1 MREHES
7 HRCMRENERHRE
19 CAQIRCGEAIDV
31 GNNQTHHCLSLGAR
45 SVDRRRRRLEAL
57 ASPPMKVTR
66 RDSNVIN
73 NGHIVASTRNID
85 DNNKQTALANSSNKV
100 KAMHASPTCSR
111 MPLSN
116 CTNQHGAFKLFLG
129 GTCYSSALDAEA
141 FVPVMVQRERA
152 IAECDAK
159 HLLWNLISSDS
170 VIDTGN
176 PTVYSDG
183 RLQIANLPPLVQRK
197 SFPSSRRANLNIGHA
212 TLYLND

>member
-116 CTNQHGAFKLFLG
+116 CTNQHGAFKLFFG
-129 GTCYSSALDAEA
+129 GTCYSTALDAEA

-170 VIDTGN
+170 VIDTGK
-176 PTVYSDG
+176 SDSI
-183 RLQIANLPPLVQRK
+183 Q
-197 SFPSSRRANLNIGHA
+197 
-212 TLYLND
+212 